1 MLESLKDNVLEYQR
15 LSPEEQQKRGILG
28 RLKGVIADFKNP
40 TRNGRFY
47 SEELWDKAFE
57 DPIIK
62 EKLATK
68 TFLGELN
75 HPADR
80 LETEPEKVAIC
91 LAETPKKG
99 KDGKLYGIFDILD
112 TPCGKILKTL
122 CDYGCSIGVSSR
134 AGGETDKDFEGRESV
149 IPETFDLQGW
159 DAVLLPA
166 VKEAR
171 MTYVTESLNGK
182 TLKQS
187 LNESLENAT
196 PEDKKIMTETLNSL
210 NIEYTHENVI
220 DKKDVLKEN
229 NIAANDVGANM
240 LEDLQKSL
248 LKQQEQETKIL
259 ELQEKLS
266 VCYAKETKYEEDIA
280 RYKQAILNL
289 SESAKTSK
297 SNATALQSKVDSL
310 TEQLT
315 KKDED
320 INKFRSINESINN
333 RYRQILTNR
342 EKLSESISSKSNDLV
357 KANNEIKS
365 LNEKLESYKQ
375 NEDTLKESIENV
387 KKNLTIKTTEYS
399 NKLANSNKIIEQ
411 LKATTTNAVN
421 RYIECKATML
431 GVTVDEIKHKLSNNY
446 TFNDIDRVCES
457 LSKYKVQI
465 NKLPFELQKDTK
477 IMVEAKEDPIL
488 PKPKFD
494 DEVDNQLAY
503 LAQL

>member
-1 MLESLKDNVLEYQR
+1 
-15 LSPEEQQKRGILG
+15 
-28 RLKGVIADFKNP
+28 
-40 TRNGRFY
+40 
-47 SEELWDKAFE
+47 
-57 DPIIK
+57 
-62 EKLATK
+62 
-68 TFLGELN
+68 
-75 HPADR
+75 
-80 LETEPEKVAIC
+80 
-91 LAETPKKG
+91 
-99 KDGKLYGIFDILD
+99 
-112 TPCGKILKTL
+112 
-122 CDYGCSIGVSSR
+122 
-134 AGGETDKDFEGRESV
+134 
-149 IPETFDLQGW
+149 
-159 DAVLLPA
+159 
-166 VKEAR
+166 

-196 PEDKKIMTETLNSL
+196 PEAKKIMTETLNSL

>member
-1 MLESLKDNVLEYQR
+1 
-15 LSPEEQQKRGILG
+15 
-28 RLKGVIADFKNP
+28 
-40 TRNGRFY
+40 
-47 SEELWDKAFE
+47 
-57 DPIIK
+57 
-62 EKLATK
+62 
-68 TFLGELN
+68 
-75 HPADR
+75 
-80 LETEPEKVAIC
+80 
-91 LAETPKKG
+91 
-99 KDGKLYGIFDILD
+99 
-112 TPCGKILKTL
+112 
-122 CDYGCSIGVSSR
+122 
-134 AGGETDKDFEGRESV
+134 
-149 IPETFDLQGW
+149 
-159 DAVLLPA
+159 
-166 VKEAR
+166 

-196 PEDKKIMTETLNSL
+196 PEAKKIMTETLNSL
-210 NIEYTHENVI
+210 NIEYTHENDI

-342 EKLSESISSKSNDLV
+342 EKL
-357 KANNEIKS
+357 
-365 LNEKLESYKQ
+365 
-375 NEDTLKESIENV
+375 
-387 KKNLTIKTTEYS
+387 
-399 NKLANSNKIIEQ
+399 
-411 LKATTTNAVN
+411 
-421 RYIECKATML
+421 
-431 GVTVDEIKHKLSNNY
+431 
-446 TFNDIDRVCES
+446 
-457 LSKYKVQI
+457 
-465 NKLPFELQKDTK
+465 
-477 IMVEAKEDPIL
+477 
-488 PKPKFD
+488 
-494 DEVDNQLAY
+494 
-503 LAQL
+503 